1 MVCLKGTDM
10 IIIIISNCLF
20 QNGEGNE
27 HFQAFKK
34 HAAEVFVHNDEAD
47 KEWIAEINEFALEVR
62 NVLGCI
68 S

>member
-1 MVCLKGTDM
+1 M
-10 IIIIISNCLF
+10 IIIISNCLF
-20 QNGEGNE
+20 LQNGEGNE